1 MRKLLILLPDGKIHK
16 VSLPFLTMSFR
27 EAPLTG
33 TMLAALTPSDLVNA
47 ARRICRAGSLV
58 FSLHS
63 YDPLARVA
71 SRFGGWRYRSDFFTV
86 EFDGRRRALRG
97 VPHIEVGAL

>member
-1 MRKLLILLPDGKIHK
+1 MQHIRKLLILLPDGKIHK

-27 EAPLTG
+27 EAPLTS
-33 TMLAALTPSDLVNA
+33 TMLAALTPSDL
-47 ARRICRAGSLV
+47 G

-63 YDPLARVA
+63 DDPLARVA

-97 VPHIEVGAL
+97 VPHIEAGAL